1 MTTRKIRLLC
11 LHGARASSDV
21 TRMQMEVLG
30 LVDAD
35 DVELCY
41 LDAPFATAT
50 GFDSSFAG
58 GRSWQNYEANPPGT
72 PEARAELAESL
83 ASVAAHVQQHGPFD
97 GAFGFSQGA
106 AVITILSDA
115 RVWKEMGLQAAP
127 WRFVVLACGVDY
139 LVREHTGVEVCC
151 TVPSLHLLGDA
162 DPFLM
167 ESELLLGRFNDR
179 VGVALRH
186 PFGHA
191 LPLELAIRHPEHLE
205 AVVEFIREQA
215 AAAPATETPPPAAAR
230 RGGLQP
236 FFAVALVVVAAAAW
250 WVVPTRAA
258 PIVAQRPEVWEW
270 RALAAAA
277 ARGAPPDSPVL
288 VRGSPMQ
295 SALAAH
301 PETWTVEAV
310 RRLAAGAAGEYLV
323 KLQSQEASASFLYH
337 RESLGGVEVS
347 STARQNKSVVSLRE
361 ATELLWPPP
370 PRTGSHHHYLS
381 ARVDDLP
388 PALVEA
394 PLRDLLPDSCL
405 PDTRL
410 RRCCGVGGAEVEEA
424 GPCRDLSA
432 LMWFG
437 GDGVRATVHYD
448 GTANLYLQADGRKRF
463 TLLPP
468 NAARALR
475 LHPRWH
481 GSSRQAQQTEL
492 GAVDWAAHGIAPLE
506 ATLQPGDV
514 LHVPAFWFHQV
525 EGVGDSVAVNLWT
538 ASFARDVWGFV
549 AGGDDPERWPL
560 LAPCRGGAGG
570 AAVLRCVGERTAQL
584 LGLVEAAGGRAL
596 RARADAL
603 LASRYA
609 ALEGSDAPEA
619 AAADAARALC
629 REAAAQPGAAD
640 GDRAVA
646 PAIVHSYAA
655 ALRAADDATRELLL
669 DDLVESAAAWAVGAL
684 GDRDELIREHMAC
697 FAAMGERL

>member
-1 MTTRKIRLLC
+1 M
-11 LHGARASSDV
+11 
-21 TRMQMEVLG
+21 
-30 LVDAD
+30 
-35 DVELCY
+35 
-41 LDAPFATAT
+41 
-50 GFDSSFAG
+50 
-58 GRSWQNYEANPPGT
+58 
-72 PEARAELAESL
+72 
-83 ASVAAHVQQHGPFD
+83 
-97 GAFGFSQGA
+97 
-106 AVITILSDA
+106 
-115 RVWKEMGLQAAP
+115 
-127 WRFVVLACGVDY
+127 
-139 LVREHTGVEVCC
+139 
-151 TVPSLHLLGDA
+151 
-162 DPFLM
+162 
-167 ESELLLGRFNDR
+167 
-179 VGVALRH
+179 
-186 PFGHA
+186 
-191 LPLELAIRHPEHLE
+191 
-205 AVVEFIREQA
+205 
-215 AAAPATETPPPAAAR
+215 
-230 RGGLQP
+230 
-236 FFAVALVVVAAAAW
+236 
-250 WVVPTRAA
+250 
-258 PIVAQRPEVWEW
+258 
-270 RALAAAA
+270 
-277 ARGAPPDSPVL
+277 
-288 VRGSPMQ
+288 
-295 SALAAH
+295 
-301 PETWTVEAV
+301 
-310 RRLAAGAAGEYLV
+310 

-370 PRTGSHHHYLS
+370 PRAGSHHHYLS

-437 GDGVRATVHYD
+437 SDGVRATVHYD

-506 ATLQPGDV
+506 ATLGPGDV
-514 LHVPAFWFHQV
+514 LYMPAFWFHQV
-525 EGVGDSVAVNLWT
+525 ESVGDSVAVNLWT

-560 LAPCRGGAGG
+560 LAPCRDGGGG

-584 LGLVEAAGGRAL
+584 LGLVEPAGGRAL

-609 ALEGSDAPEA
+609 ALEGATRPRRRRRTPRAPS
-619 AAADAARALC
+619 AARRRRSRAPP
-629 REAAAQPGAAD
+629 AATARWRRRSSTRTRRRCARRTVA
-640 GDRAVA
+640 RASFCWTTSSSRRRRGRSA
-646 PAIVHSYAA
+646 
-655 ALRAADDATRELLL
+655 RWATAT
-669 DDLVESAAAWAVGAL
+669 S
-684 GDRDELIREHMAC
+684 
-697 FAAMGERL
+697 